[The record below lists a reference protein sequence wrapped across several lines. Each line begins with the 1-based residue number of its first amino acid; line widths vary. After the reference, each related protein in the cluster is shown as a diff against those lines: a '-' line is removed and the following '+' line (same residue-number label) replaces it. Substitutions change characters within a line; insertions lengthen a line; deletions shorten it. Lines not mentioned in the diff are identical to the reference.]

1 MTSPYIG
8 KTLHY
13 PKINHYHYE
22 HGYLPDSARTSGNLT
37 ERDYVSSLSP
47 FAPTSA
53 DYYMDCVTILTA
65 DESIH
70 WFKLGLDFPAAS
82 YFIDRYEDVL
92 TLKFVL
98 SGKGT
103 VYGKQCR
110 AGDVFYTPPLV
121 PQHYQTDAT
130 DPWRLVWLQV
140 SGSYSNYL
148 LEKLRALSPEPF
160 LLCDEPEKLL
170 SLAKFMIYEQP
181 PLPSSDYIR
190 AVAAMFFS
198 FLKVPEQTKS
208 DPEKQ
213 DSAHR
218 GKRDN
223 NLVVQQ
229 ACDYVHRHLP
239 TVTVSQL
246 AELSH
251 FDRKYF
257 TDLFRKFTDI
267 SPQEY
272 IIAAK
277 LEYVRFFLKESDMP
291 LEEIMNSVGYEH
303 RNGLVTAFRKKYG
316 MTPTA
321 YRKAVQKTASDS
333 AQKEG
338 KEATES

>member
-1 MTSPYIG
+1 MASPYIG

-110 AGDVFYTPPLV
+110 AGDVVYTPPLV

-160 LLCDEPEKLL
+160 LLFDEPEKLL
-170 SLAKFMIYEQP
+170 SLAKFMIYE
-181 PLPSSDYIR
+181 
-190 AVAAMFFS
+190 
-198 FLKVPEQTKS
+198 
-208 DPEKQ
+208 
-213 DSAHR
+213 
-218 GKRDN
+218 
-223 NLVVQQ
+223 
-229 ACDYVHRHLP
+229 
-239 TVTVSQL
+239 
-246 AELSH
+246 
-251 FDRKYF
+251 
-257 TDLFRKFTDI
+257 
-267 SPQEY
+267 
-272 IIAAK
+272 
-277 LEYVRFFLKESDMP
+277 
-291 LEEIMNSVGYEH
+291 
-303 RNGLVTAFRKKYG
+303 
-316 MTPTA
+316 
-321 YRKAVQKTASDS
+321 
-333 AQKEG
+333 
-338 KEATES
+338 